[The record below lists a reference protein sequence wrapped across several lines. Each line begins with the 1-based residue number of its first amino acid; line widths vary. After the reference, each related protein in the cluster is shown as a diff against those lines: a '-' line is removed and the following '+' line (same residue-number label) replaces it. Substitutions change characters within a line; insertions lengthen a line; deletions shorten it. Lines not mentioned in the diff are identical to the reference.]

1 MGSTCYLKF
10 KSINPERFSLLIQ
23 KGDESKEEL
32 DCTMHSEFE
41 IHFHLDWDY
50 TISFLP
56 GGPRELWK
64 SPFGYLTVR
73 SVSDFCWMVLSFAS
87 YFRNSIQI
95 IESRPD
101 PFFMLQHAL
110 DTMVQISPKDDLGE
124 GL

>member
-23 KGDESKEEL
+23 RGNEPIEEL

-41 IHFHLDWDY
+41 FRFFVDWDY
-50 TISFLP
+50 TITFMP
-56 GGPRELWK
+56 GCSIGMDLWDP
-64 SPFGYLTVR
+64 PFGYLSVT
-73 SVSDFCWMVLSFAS
+73 SVSDFCWMVLSLAS

-95 IESRPD
+95 IEARPD
-101 PFFMLQHAL
+101 PFFMLRHAI
-110 DTMVQISPKDDLGE
+110 DSISKDDLGG